1 VSVTAIWRTS
11 SVADLA
17 ASQNA
22 WLGRWGTVVLVGAG
36 TVVGGAVVVGGT
48 VVVGPT
54 VVVGRA
60 VVVG

>member
-1 VSVTAIWRTS
+1 VGSVSVTAIWRTT

-36 TVVGGAVVVGGT
+36 TVVGGTV